1 MGREDAR
8 SGTSGW
14 CSSASM
20 AGDSGGDLSEKHG
33 GVAGLLAGGRQ
44 LLQDRQGE
52 CIERSELVDKY
63 YCTTGMGVRLG
74 QSPFSFYFFPS
85 FDV

>member
-1 MGREDAR
+1 
-8 SGTSGW
+8 
-14 CSSASM
+14 M

-44 LLQDRQGE
+44 LLQDRKGE
-52 CIERSELVDKY
+52 CIERSGLVDKY

-74 QSPFSFYFFPS
+74 QSPFPSIFFPS